1 MASRPCFILPARE
14 KEGVRLSKGNA
25 VPAMKPAGP
34 KERRGGSKLRRLVI
48 VFFITLFLVLFF
60 QSSISKISQIQ
71 VEGNELVSEEEII
84 AASGARTGDNFFTT
98 GTSAVSANV
107 QKHPF
112 IETVE
117 VVKSFPGVLKIHV
130 EEFRRVAFQLA
141 EDGTKEVLLADGS
154 ALPVAGQAAN
164 VPLDMPILSGWA
176 ADNPLKAKL
185 CFALSQVPQQY
196 LSDISEI
203 RPDPSTAYE
212 DRIKIYTRSRYEVLT
227 TIEYLPGNIQYL
239 GFLTNELKERGKD
252 SGVITMLEQIRH
264 APFEGEA
271 ASKSNQA
278 KATNAAKS
286 TPAKGQTGSSTK
298 ASPKPTPTPSSKT
311 NGAQGGNTNG

>member
-1 MASRPCFILPARE
+1 M
-14 KEGVRLSKGNA
+14 SKGNA

-34 KERRGGSKLRRLVI
+34 KEKRGSGKLRRLVI
-48 VFFITLFLVLFF
+48 VFFITLFLILFF

-71 VEGNELVSEEEII
+71 VEGNELVSAEEII
-84 AASGARTGDNFFTT
+84 AASGARIGDNFFTM
-98 GTSAVSANV
+98 GTSAVQVNV

-112 IETVE
+112 IESAE
-117 VVKSFPGVLKIHV
+117 VAKSFPGVLKLHV
-130 EEFRRVAFQLA
+130 KEYRRVAFQLA

-164 VPLDMPILSGWA
+164 VPLDMPILSGWM

-185 CFALSQVPQQY
+185 CEALSQVPQQY

-264 APFEGEA
+264 APFEEEA
-271 ASKSNQA
+271 ASGDKTA
-278 KATNAAKS
+278 KASPTKTPNAPKS
-286 TPAKGQTGSSTK
+286 TPTKGQANSPAKET
-298 ASPKPTPTPSSKT
+298 PKPTPTPSNKS
-311 NGAQGGNTNG
+311 NGDQGG